1 MLQGIPKVVCRVDDI
16 LVSGQDGAS
25 HLAYL
30 NEVLSRLRAANL
42 HLRLDIKCKFL
53 QPSTEYLGYLINAQ
67 GLHTTDKKVA
77 AVTGAPTSQNVQEL
91 RSFLGMLN
99 YYSKFVKNYSMIAQP
114 LAQLLQVGVDWK
126 WTSKETDAFKQL
138 KQLIVS
144 AQVLT
149 HYDPKLPVVL
159 DADASAYGIV
169 GAVIS
174 QIFPNR

>member
-1 MLQGIPKVVCRVDDI
+1 M
-16 LVSGQDGAS
+16 
-25 HLAYL
+25 AYL

-42 HLRLDIKCKFL
+42 HLRLDFKCKFL
-53 QPSTEYLGYLINAQ
+53 QPSAEYLGYLINAQ

-159 DADASAYGIV
+159 GADASAYGIV

-174 QIFPNR
+174 QIFPNG